1 MVCYSE
7 RAMPLQLVPAS
18 SLAGSE
24 PSGEAVVRKRA
35 DGEFDIV
42 CAKCSKVL
50 GVAIN
55 ERALYWAGGVVLS
68 HRCDDPRHKVSAG
81 SR

>member
-1 MVCYSE
+1 MSI
-7 RAMPLQLVPAS
+7 QSVPANS
-18 SLAGSE
+18 PTGSE

-42 CAKCSKVL
+42 CPKWSQVL
-50 GVAIN
+50 AVAIS

-68 HRCDDPRHKVSAG
+68 HRCDDLPVN
-81 SR
+81 